1 MTFLSYTKM
10 VQKKQQNSFIL
21 NKITKVNS
29 IHNLLIN
36 RDNLNYDVTI
46 IIYNIIF
53 VTLKTCKLRFSL
65 L

>member
-1 MTFLSYTKM
+1 MTFLLYNKI
-10 VQKKQQNSFIL
+10 VQKKQQNGFIS

-53 VTLKTCKLRFSL
+53 VTLKNM
-65 L
+65 

>member
-53 VTLKTCKLRFSL
+53 VTLKNM
-65 L
+65 

>member
-1 MTFLSYTKM
+1 MTFLSYTKI
-10 VQKKQQNSFIL
+10 VQKKQQNGFIS

-53 VTLKTCKLRFSL
+53 VTLKNM
-65 L
+65 

>member
-10 VQKKQQNSFIL
+10 VQKKQQNSFML

-53 VTLKTCKLRFSL
+53 VTLKNM
-65 L
+65 